1 MGVLVIQLLAF
12 AAVLLFVIGI
22 ETIMRG
28 GTRTA
33 SGTKPLL
40 FRIFGNEILTIGE
53 LLGAAVDGAS
63 PAQTR
68 QIRMDLVTANLP
80 LVIKEIRGLQGFA
93 SLGLGAVGGIL
104 VFVMSLN
111 WLHGLLTAAVLA
123 PIGWVFPVTWVRG
136 SAKRRQETISRGLPF
151 AIDLITT
158 AMQAGQDFGAAVRHY
173 VAEGPP
179 GALRQ
184 ELGVTLHEIELGK
197 SRVEALKSMSE
208 RIQLEE
214 FRTLVGAVAQ
224 SSEMGASIAETL
236 KVNAEEIRRARY
248 HKAERKA
255 ARAPSLML
263 IPTALFI
270 LPAVFIIIF
279 TPVIIRMIE
288 SGIGNYVRR

>member
-12 AAVLLFVIGI
+12 ASVLLFVIGI

-33 SGTKPLL
+33 AGTKPLL

-53 LLGAAVDGAS
+53 LLGTAVDNAS

-80 LVIKEIRGLQGFA
+80 LVVKEIRGLQGFA
-93 SLGLGAVGGIL
+93 SLGLSAVGGIL

-111 WLHGLLTAAVLA
+111 GLHGLLTAAILA

-136 SAKRRQETISRGLPF
+136 NAQRRQEAISRGLPF

-173 VAEGPP
+173 VAEGPR
-179 GALRQ
+179 GALHQ

-197 SRVEALKSMSE
+197 SRVEALKAMSE

-214 FRTLVGAVAQ
+214 FRTLVGAVSQ

-279 TPVIIRMIE
+279 TPVIIRMME
-288 SGIGNYVRR
+288 SGIGNFMR